1 MHIATG
7 DIQSIQ
13 QTLADIVAACSRA
26 HEADPLADPETDL
39 PALSAALDNLQEVM
53 LRVQGDAGATGRE
66 DVTEIGE
73 YAIRLIENLAASAG
87 KLGLHEQKNA
97 LTGLFINTS
106 LWIARQGGLIDTLE
120 PVVDAIAIVAN
131 NTRDANELESL
142 ANVIRKIIDAVPAV
156 ISQDLET
163 INPGRPW
170 RVLLLNYCIVAT
182 RSHNPD
188 LMETA
193 FALLTASLPADA
205 PRFFTEG
212 MQQMD
217 ALDYPDHVRSVME
230 KYHRKWNVDRS
241 LH

>member
-1 MHIATG
+1 MHTTTG
-7 DIQSIQ
+7 DIHSIQ
-13 QTLADIVAACSRA
+13 QAITGIVAACSRA
-26 HEADPLADPETDL
+26 NEARSQADPDTDL
-39 PALSAALDNLQEVM
+39 PALFDALKSLQDVM
-53 LRVQGDAGATGRE
+53 LRIQGDAGATARA

-73 YAIRLIENLAASAG
+73 YAIRLIENLAACAG
-87 KLGLHEQKNA
+87 KLGLDEQKNA
-97 LTGLFINTS
+97 LNDLFINTG
-106 LWIARQGGLIDTLE
+106 LWIAHQGGLIDTLE

-131 NTRDANELESL
+131 NTRDADELEALSK
-142 ANVIRKIIDAVPAV
+142 VIRQIIDAVPAV
-156 ISQDLET
+156 ISQDLEN

-182 RSHNPD
+182 RSHNTA

-193 FALLTASLPADA
+193 FALLTASLPAEA

-217 ALDYPDHVRSVME
+217 ALDYPDHVRTVMNR
-230 KYHRKWNVDRS
+230 YHRKWNVDRS

>member
-1 MHIATG
+1 MPTATG
-7 DIQSIQ
+7 DIHSIQ
-13 QTLADIVAACSRA
+13 QSIADIVAACSRA
-26 HEADPLADPETDL
+26 HVADPQADPETDL
-39 PALSAALDNLQEVM
+39 PDLSAALENLQDVM
-53 LRVQGDAGATGRE
+53 LRIQGDAGATGGE

-73 YAIRLIENLAASAG
+73 FAIRLIENLAASAG

-97 LTGLFINTS
+97 LTDLFINTG
-106 LWIARQGGLIDTLE
+106 LWIARQGGLIDTPE

-131 NTRDANELESL
+131 STRDPNELEAL

-156 ISQDLET
+156 ISQDLEN

-182 RSHNPD
+182 RSHNTA

-193 FALLTASLPADA
+193 FALLTTSLPADA

-217 ALDYPDHVRSVME
+217 ALDYPDHVRNVME
-230 KYHRKWNVDRS
+230 KHHRKWNVDRS